1 MIRKIDLLLGKG
13 LRAVKKNSRKISM
26 ALVIILAF
34 AMVFKGLMQIPQILE
49 NREYAKYLEDSIE
62 YENKRQLE
70 IDELKDKVD
79 TDEYIEK
86 IAGDKLGLVKN
97 NAKIFIDVSE

>member
-13 LRAVKKNSRKISM
+13 LRIVKKNSRKISM

-34 AMVFKGLMQIPQILE
+34 AMIFKGLMQIPQILE

>member
-1 MIRKIDLLLGKG
+1 MLRKVDVFLGQMLRKVKNNIRTITVTVVVVL
-13 LRAVKKNSRKISM
+13 AV
-26 ALVIILAF
+26 

-49 NREYAKYLEDSIE
+49 NQKYAQYLADCIE
-62 YENKRQLE
+62 YEQKRQE
-70 IDELKDKVD
+70 EVEALKDKVD

>member
-13 LRAVKKNSRKISM
+13 LRAVKKNSRKISIV
-26 ALVIILAF
+26 LVIILAF

>member
-1 MIRKIDLLLGKG
+1 MFRRIDLMLGGILEKIG
-13 LRAVKKNSRKISM
+13 KNIRGISVCV
-26 ALVIILAF
+26 VIILVLG
-34 AMVFKGLMQIPQILE
+34 MVLKGVMQIPQIKE
-49 NREYAKYLEDSIE
+49 NEERVQYLNDSIE
-62 YENKRQLE
+62 YEKTRQKE